1 MNGRTLLSVGL
12 SALLVASVVAVG
24 AGSAVAA
31 GSADRSAVE
40 GGQYLQDEGTQN
52 QTTGGLNLS
61 ELNVTAYEAAV
72 LAQNETGGTVL
83 GARLK
88 RANGTPGYEVL
99 VANETGNVTGV
110 VVNGTDAGIIQT
122 NTNIAQLNQ
131 TVLEQQGIGVSD
143 IGGAVSA
150 VEAAQQEVGDEF
162 VPVEVSIEAEPNFT
176 GQQVTFVSPN
186 ASKSVVVDLTNGSVV
201 QVSDTTPKRGAEA
214 QMTATEQTNETTEA
228 AMVDSDAASAMQ
240 DDGETEGCCVGD
252 DEFSS
257 EFGDASEYVSP
268 TLTGFGEQVFAADD
282 EFDTA
287 DDYGPFT
294 GVGGE
299 DDENLFDG
307 GEEEEEGEGFVGEE
321 DEDGWF

>member
-31 GSADRSAVE
+31 SSADRSAVE
-40 GGQYLQDEGTQN
+40 GGQYLQDDGAQN

-83 GARLK
+83 GVRLK

-110 VVNGTDAGIIQT
+110 VVNGTDAGIIQVSR
-122 NTNIAQLNQ
+122 NIAQVNQ
-131 TVLEQQGIGVSD
+131 TVLQQQGISVSD

-162 VPVEVSIEAEPNFT
+162 VPIEVAIEAEPNFT

-186 ASKSVVVDLTNGSVV
+186 ATQSVVVDLTNGSVV
-201 QVSDTTPKRGAEA
+201 QVSDVTPKRGAEA
-214 QMTATEQTNETTEA
+214 QMTATEQANETTEA
-228 AMVDSDAASAMQ
+228 AMVDSSAMGAMQ

-252 DEFSS
+252 DELSH
-257 EFGDASEYVSP
+257 EFGDASEFVAP

-287 DDYGPFT
+287 DDFGPFT
-294 GVGGE
+294 GVEGE
-299 DDENLFDG
+299 EDENLFDG
-307 GEEEEEGEGFVGEE
+307 GEEEEEGEGFIGEE